1 MERNIPNMAKESSTR
16 TTRLSG
22 DLSKRYENYRDENDM
37 TDAEAM
43 RSLIRSSLDSRD
55 SPGPADGWT
64 VLERVLLTTASVLAA
79 VALFLPLL
87 FFTGVLGQT
96 ATVLAMAVYLTA
108 SAGLAAGVSHGL
120 FRRTGPAVEAREVSG

>member
-1 MERNIPNMAKESSTR
+1 MAEESSTR

-22 DLSKRYENYRDENDM
+22 ELSKRYENYRDENDM

-64 VLERVLLTTASVLAA
+64 VLERVLLTASSVLAA
-79 VALFLPLL
+79 IVALLPLL
-87 FFTGVLGQT
+87 YFGGI
-96 ATVLAMAVYLTA
+96 LT
-108 SAGLAAGVSHGL
+108 LTTTIAAGVVYLAASGSLALAVSYGL